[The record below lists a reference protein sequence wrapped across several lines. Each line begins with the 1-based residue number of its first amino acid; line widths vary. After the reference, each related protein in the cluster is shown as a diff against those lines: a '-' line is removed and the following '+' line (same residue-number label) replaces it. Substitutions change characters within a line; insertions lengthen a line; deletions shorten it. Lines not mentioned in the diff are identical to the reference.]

1 MKKSIGSG
9 PIGGGIGSLE
19 SNSLPSLEGSTY
31 STLQDWFDV
40 SQSAGKISGGE
51 ITDNGDGTVSVA
63 AGTGYIK
70 TTDNDIGSTKFFDW
84 DADLSLEI
92 TNNTTKYIYV
102 SYNAGSPIVATSATI
117 PSDRNT
123 NVLLGMVYREDSTI
137 HIVSAGLYIGGF
149 PKNVFFKDIEVN
161 GKLQRVLGLSI
172 SETGTRNIEISS
184 GIVYAG
190 YSRTIVPG
198 FDSSG
203 TDKFTYHY
211 GDDSHGWAS
220 VADQTQIDNTQYYD
234 STAGALATLS
244 NNNRYGVH
252 WVYEE
257 VSGLVHVVYGTGDY
271 TLSEAQLAQPPSS
284 IPTLLMDFCLLIGKI
299 VIQKNAASFEST
311 ESAFTQ
317 KFTPSLVF
325 AHNDLSAL
333 QGGTTDEYYHLTAAE
348 AIAVSNLGKLTNIT
362 KPSTATLT
370 ADECKGTLISN
381 YGQSAQN
388 VLTLPPAA
396 EGLNFTV
403 VISTAGAGAFYLSPD
418 GSDRIYLDG
427 TDIGPARVGMETPAV
442 GAMIAFTAF
451 QTGAS
456 SYAWAAQTI
465 AGTWLDL
472 FEFDVVSTQ
481 VIGGKFST
489 LSGETISVDWGDG
502 SALSTYSGTDQVWSK
517 DYGSAVNK
525 TVKIYSASALTKFS
539 MTQSGANIT
548 FDLADLPRGLT
559 DFNCQGSNT
568 VTGDLADLPRG
579 LTYFLC
585 YGSNTITG
593 GLSGLPSVLTHILC
607 TGSNTI
613 TGNLSDL
620 PSGFIYFRCAGSNTV
635 TGDLSGLPSELT
647 YFYLTGSNTVSDY
660 PGKTWTT
667 TMTRFVLRGDAALSA
682 TEVDQLLIDLDDDLT
697 WSAGD
702 AITITGN
709 CDPPT
714 AAADAAIA
722 SLEAEGVTV
731 TVNT

>member
-9 PIGGGIGSLE
+9 PIGGGIGCLE
-19 SNSLPSLEGSTY
+19 SIPLPSLEDSTY
-31 STLQDWFDV
+31 SSLNDWFDV
-40 SQSAGKISGGE
+40 AQSAGKISGGE

-92 TNNTTKYIYV
+92 TNNTTRYIYV
-102 SYNAGSPIVATSATI
+102 SYNAGSPVVATSATM

-123 NVLLGMVYREDSTI
+123 NVLLGMVYREDTTI

-190 YSRTIVPG
+190 YSRTAVPE
-198 FDSSG
+198 FDSSD

-211 GDDSHGWAS
+211 GDDSHGWTS
-220 VADQTQIDNTQYYD
+220 VADQTQIDNTQYYN

-284 IPTLLMDFCLLIGKI
+284 ISTLLMDFCLLVGKI
-299 VIQKNAASFEST
+299 IIQKNSASFEST

-333 QGGTTDEYYHLTAAE
+333 QGGTTDEYYHLTATELA
-348 AIAVSNLGKLTNIT
+348 KLTAPAGDLVGTTDTQTLSNKTLDNPTITGDVTVTGSVIAKLKTIT

-396 EGLNFTV
+396 EGLSFTA

-427 TDIGPARVGMETPAV
+427 TDIGPARVGMETPTV

-465 AGTWLDL
+465 AGTWLDV

-481 VIGGKFST
+481 VIGGLFST

-502 SALSTYSGTDQVWSK
+502 SALSTYSGTDQSWSK

-525 TVKIYSASALTKFS
+525 TVKIYGASALTSFR
-539 MTQSGANIT
+539 MDQSGANIT
-548 FDLADLPRGLT
+548 FDLVD
-559 DFNCQGSNT
+559 
-568 VTGDLADLPRG
+568 VPRG
-579 LTYFLC
+579 LTYLYC
-585 YGSNTITG
+585 S
-593 GLSGLPSVLTHILC
+593 
-607 TGSNTI
+607 
-613 TGNLSDL
+613 
-620 PSGFIYFRCAGSNTV
+620 GSNTV
-635 TGDLSGLPSELT
+635 TGDLSDLPSGLTYFYLVGSTTVTGNLADLPSGLT

-660 PGKTWTT
+660 SGKTWTT
-667 TMTRFVLRGDAALSA
+667 AMIRFVLKGNAALSA
-682 TEVDQLLIDLDDDLT
+682 AEVDQLLIDLDDDLT
-697 WSAGD
+697 WSTGD
-702 AITITGN
+702 IITITGN
-709 CDPPT
+709 CAPPT

>member
-1 MKKSIGSG
+1 
-9 PIGGGIGSLE
+9 
-19 SNSLPSLEGSTY
+19 
-31 STLQDWFDV
+31 
-40 SQSAGKISGGE
+40 
-51 ITDNGDGTVSVA
+51 
-63 AGTGYIK
+63 
-70 TTDNDIGSTKFFDW
+70 
-84 DADLSLEI
+84 
-92 TNNTTKYIYV
+92 
-102 SYNAGSPIVATSATI
+102 VATSATI

-172 SETGTRNIEISS
+172 SEIGTRNIEISS

-198 FDSSG
+198 FDSSD

-211 GDDSHGWAS
+211 GDDSHGWTS
-220 VADQTQIDNTQYYD
+220 VADQTQIDNTQYYN

-284 IPTLLMDFCLLIGKI
+284 IPTLLTDFCLLIGKI
-299 VIQKNAASFEST
+299 IIQKNSASFEST

-348 AIAVSNLGKLTNIT
+348 LAKLTAPAGDLVGTTDTQTLSNKTFDNPTIT
-362 KPSTATLT
+362 GDATVTGSVIAKLKTIIKPSTATLT

-381 YGQSAQN
+381 YSQSAQN

-396 EGLNFTV
+396 EGLNFTA
-403 VISTAGAGAFYLSPD
+403 VISTAGTGAFYLSPD

-456 SYAWAAQTI
+456 SYAWAAQTT
-465 AGTWLDL
+465 AGTWVDL

-481 VIGGKFST
+481 VIGGLFST
-489 LSGETISVDWGDG
+489 LSDETISVDWGDG
-502 SALSTYSGTDQVWSK
+502 SALSTYSGTSQPWSK

-525 TVKIYSASALTKFS
+525 TVKIYGASALTKLR
-539 MTQSGANIT
+539 MDQSGANIT

-559 DFNCQGSNT
+559 FFYCSGSNT
-568 VTGDLADLPRG
+568 VTGDIADLPSG
-579 LTYFLC
+579 LTYFRC
-585 YGSNTITG
+585 EGSNTVTG
-593 GLSGLPSVLTHILC
+593 DVVNLPSGLTYFGC
-607 TGSNTI
+607 QGSNTI

-620 PSGFIYFRCAGSNTV
+620 PSGLINFICIGSNTV
-635 TGDLSGLPSELT
+635 TGDIANLPNGLT
-647 YFYLTGSNTVSDY
+647 YFNCQGSNTITGDIADLPDGLTYFLCIGSNTISDY
-660 PGKTWTT
+660 SGKTWIT
-667 TMTRFVLRGDAALSA
+667 TMTRLDLRGNAALSA
-682 TEVDQLLIDLDDDLT
+682 AEVDQLLIDLDDDLT
-697 WSAGD
+697 WSTGD
-702 AITITGN
+702 VITITGN

-714 AAADAAIA
+714 AAADAAIT